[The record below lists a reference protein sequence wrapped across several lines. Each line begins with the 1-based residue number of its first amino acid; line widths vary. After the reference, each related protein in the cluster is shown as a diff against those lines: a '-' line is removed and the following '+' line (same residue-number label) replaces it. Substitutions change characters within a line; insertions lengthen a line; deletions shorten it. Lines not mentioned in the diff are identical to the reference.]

1 VRTVACDVGDR
12 DALAAVVRAARP
24 LTGVVHAAG
33 TLADGV
39 VTALT
44 PDQVHEAMRAKAEG
58 AWHLHELTRTDD
70 LALFVVF
77 SSAAGLLGSA
87 GQGAYNA
94 ANTFVDALARAR
106 QAQGLPA
113 TALAWGPWHS
123 DGGGGGGMTS
133 HLGSADEARM
143 RRTGAIPLTTA
154 DGIDLWD
161 EAVGRDEPVLVPVRL
176 DPAAARDV
184 APILRGIVRAPELPR
199 AAAARTATVSVGERI
214 AAMSRQEADHVLLEL
229 VREQVALVLSYP
241 SGHDVAPDRSFRE
254 LGFDSLTGVELRNRL
269 NGATGLVLPA
279 TLVFDHPS
287 PGSLAGFLAA
297 ELIED
302 TDPVSAALAELDRL
316 ERVLAALPPDGEVA
330 ARVTRLNTT
339 YSRRHRSHG
348 GNGFAEALDAADADE
363 VFSLI
368 DTTLSRGRSGPE
380 TDVAHR

>member
-1 VRTVACDVGDR
+1 
-12 DALAAVVRAARP
+12 
-24 LTGVVHAAG
+24 
-33 TLADGV
+33 
-39 VTALT
+39 
-44 PDQVHEAMRAKAEG
+44 
-58 AWHLHELTRTDD
+58 
-70 LALFVVF
+70 
-77 SSAAGLLGSA
+77 
-87 GQGAYNA
+87 
-94 ANTFVDALARAR
+94 
-106 QAQGLPA
+106 
-113 TALAWGPWHS
+113 
-123 DGGGGGGMTS
+123 
-133 HLGSADEARM
+133 
-143 RRTGAIPLTTA
+143 
-154 DGIDLWD
+154 
-161 EAVGRDEPVLVPVRL
+161 
-176 DPAAARDV
+176 
-184 APILRGIVRAPELPR
+184 
-199 AAAARTATVSVGERI
+199 
-214 AAMSRQEADHVLLEL
+214 
-229 VREQVALVLSYP
+229 VLSYP